1 MRASDQQGISR
12 DQMMSILFKASTNGD
27 LLTLRSVIKQ
37 DSQILNRI
45 SLTDLHETPLHISSS
60 CGHLDFTKELLSLK
74 PTLVTQLDYSNR
86 TALHVA
92 SAEGHIDIV
101 KELLKINKDPCLFR
115 DEKGRIPL
123 YYAVMRGRLEVVRE
137 LIRAKSESLSVR
149 VKGETIFHVCVKYN
163 NLETLKALIEAEL
176 DITDDRH
183 LNFTS
188 VDGTLNTI
196 LHLAVMLKQVETTS
210 YLLSVSEIRQ
220 VVGLKNKLGLTAYDI
235 LEHVPKELEI
245 YEIRDMLKAT
255 DHPISS
261 PTTEIRGIE
270 ESHVVEGLPQP
281 ATQKTTQPKGWRNIL
296 GFMTRMLN
304 HNNPNWLDE
313 MRGNLSLVATVI
325 STITFQALIN
335 PPGGFVQQ
343 SILKEDPFKC
353 IDNDEGESIC
363 PGDAIS
369 AVTYSDLFHPYLKY
383 NTICFIGSLCVI
395 LLVVSGVPL
404 KHRVV
409 VWVLSI
415 AMCITLTFLSLTY
428 LQGLYLVTPDGEL
441 FKSANKL
448 FRASL
453 YCWIGFLSF
462 VALFFTLCFVFGP
475 VKRAKNKLNRQ
486 I

>member
-1 MRASDQQGISR
+1 MRASDQQAISR

-123 YYAVMRGRLEVVRE
+123 YYAVMRGRLQVVRE
-137 LIRAKSESLSVR
+137 LIRAKSESLSGR

-176 DITDDRH
+176 DITDNQH

-196 LHLAVMLKQVETTS
+196 LHSAVI

-235 LEHVPKELEI
+235 LEHVLKELEI
-245 YEIRDMLKAT
+245 YEIRDMLKAM
-255 DHPISS
+255 DQPISS
-261 PTTEIRGIE
+261 STIKIRGIE
-270 ESHVVEGLPQP
+270 ESHVVECPPQP
-281 ATQKTTQPKGWRNIL
+281 AKPKTTQPKGWRKIL
-296 GFMTRMLN
+296 GFVTRILD
-304 HNNPNWLDE
+304 HNNPNRLDE

-335 PPGGFVQQ
+335 PPGGFAQQ
-343 SILKEDPFKC
+343 DISPKGPLQSMYNKE
-353 IDNDEGESIC
+353 GGRTC

-369 AVTYSDLFHPYLKY
+369 AVIYSDYFHPYLKY

-395 LLVVSGVPL
+395 LLLVSGVPL

-409 VWVLSI
+409 VWLLSI

-428 LQGLYLVTPDGEL
+428 LQGLYLVTPNGEL
-441 FKSANKL
+441 FRSANKM

-453 YCWIGFLSF
+453 YYWIGFLVF
-462 VALFFTLCFVFGP
+462 FALFFTARFVFGV
-475 VKRAKNKLNRQ
+475 VKKAKNKFSCQ

>member
-1 MRASDQQGISR
+1 MRASDQQAISR

-123 YYAVMRGRLEVVRE
+123 YYAVMRGRLQVVRE

-149 VKGETIFHVCVKYN
+149 VKEETIFHVCVKYN

-176 DITDDRH
+176 DITDDQH

-188 VDGTLNTI
+188 VNGTLNTI

-210 YLLSVSEIRQ
+210 YLVSVSKIRQ
-220 VVGLKNKLGLTAYDI
+220 VVGLKNKLGLTVYDI
-235 LEHVPKELEI
+235 LEDVPKELEI
-245 YEIRDMLKAT
+245 YEIRDMLKAM
-255 DHPISS
+255 DQPISS
-261 PTTEIRGIE
+261 STIKIRGIE
-270 ESHVVEGLPQP
+270 ESHVVEGLPHEL
-281 ATQKTTQPKGWRNIL
+281 ATPKTTQPKGWRKIQ
-296 GFMTRMLN
+296 GFVTCMLN

-313 MRGNLSLVATVI
+313 MRGNLSLAATLI

-335 PPGGFVQQ
+335 PPGGFIQQ
-343 SILKEDPFKC
+343 DISKKDPLEC
-353 IDNDEGESIC
+353 IHEESIC

-369 AVTYSDLFHPYLKY
+369 AVIYSNHFHPFLMY
-383 NTICFIGSLCVI
+383 NTTCFIGSLCVI
-395 LLVVSGVPL
+395 LLLVSGVPL

-409 VWVLSI
+409 VWMLSI
-415 AMCITLTFLSLTY
+415 AMCITLMFLSLTY
-428 LQGLYLVTPDGEL
+428 LHGLYLVTPDRKVFQSGD
-441 FKSANKL
+441 KIVYI
-448 FRASL
+448 ASF
-453 YCWIGFLSF
+453 YCWIGLLIF
-462 VALFFTLCFVFGP
+462 VALFFTVRFVFGLM
-475 VKRAKNKLNRQ
+475 KKA
-486 I
+486 